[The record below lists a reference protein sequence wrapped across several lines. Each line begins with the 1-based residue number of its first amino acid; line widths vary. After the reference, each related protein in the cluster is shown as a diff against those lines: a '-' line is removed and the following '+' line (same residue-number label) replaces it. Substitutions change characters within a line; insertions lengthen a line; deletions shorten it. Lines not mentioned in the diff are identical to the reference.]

1 MKIKIH
7 YQLTILFAVLISL
20 SGCKVQGC
28 LDVSALNYNKSAVHD
43 CSGVKGGVDKK
54 CCKYPLALK
63 GCTDYEASNYNANAT
78 KDDGSCEYVEKI
90 IKPYTTVSN
99 VASLTKYMSKNEV
112 RSKLGIY
119 PFEIFH
125 NKDNC
130 EIHVYHYRRMQRKI
144 NAKNQFSKSA
154 LKNGQQVYE
163 DKEFELTVFFKNG
176 LLENIIN
183 ENSKNSANDLLCFN
197 DNLKCT
203 AVVDDYLLCY
213 GCMDDGT
220 NDNYLGRPDY
230 AKGRAL
236 NYNVDATEDD
246 GSCKY
251 APKPIIKGCRDSEA
265 KNYNA
270 NADIDDRT
278 LCDYC
283 PCLFVLNPDYDS
295 VKQCNEQCIPDP
307 NIKAEPKGC
316 TDKLAVNYNAKATK
330 DDGSCSYCPCDSEDY
345 YYVLNKSKDCVGDPC
360 IKVKRVNEN
369 EIVKD
374 DCSLCD
380 LLDIDNT
387 INFEIKAKAGA
398 NIKTKQ

>member
-1 MKIKIH
+1 
-7 YQLTILFAVLISL
+7 LSL
-20 SGCKVQGC
+20 LS
-28 LDVSALNYNKSAVHD
+28 
-43 CSGVKGGVDKK
+43 
-54 CCKYPLALK
+54 
-63 GCTDYEASNYNANAT
+63 
-78 KDDGSCEYVEKI
+78 
-90 IKPYTTVSN
+90 
-99 VASLTKYMSKNEV
+99 
-112 RSKLGIY
+112 
-119 PFEIFH
+119 
-125 NKDNC
+125 
-130 EIHVYHYRRMQRKI
+130 
-144 NAKNQFSKSA
+144 
-154 LKNGQQVYE
+154 
-163 DKEFELTVFFKNG
+163 FFKNG

-246 GSCKY
+246 GSCEY
-251 APKPIIKGCRDSEA
+251 ASKPIVKGCKDSEA